1 VSVVNDTAREAAAA
15 LAAAVVGAVAW
26 ALAVLVGVSAD
37 VVGVVFYREADYPSQ
52 DAWMLGSAVLA
63 AVVAGLTWWLA
74 RVEPK
79 PGRLRRS
86 RRSA

>member
-1 VSVVNDTAREAAAA
+1 MSAVEHGAREAAAA
-15 LAAAVVGAVAW
+15 LAAAVVGALAW
-26 ALAVLVGVSAD
+26 GLAVLLGISAD

-63 AVVAGLTWWLA
+63 AVVAGLTWWIA

>member
-52 DAWMLGSAVLA
+52 DAWMFGSTVLA

-74 RVEPK
+74 R
-79 PGRLRRS
+79 S
-86 RRSA
+86 RREPTPINR